1 MQSDMTTSSD
11 ITVEEAR
18 LALQAEFISKEDAL
32 DQSQSVIEFISRKL
46 SEAKHKKQ
54 KPRRH
59 RAQMRKRENEL
70 AKRKAVQDASAAK
83 ENH

>member
-32 DQSQSVIEFISRKL
+32 DQSQSVIEFISHKL

-54 KPRRH
+54 KPRGGIEH
-59 RAQMRKRENEL
+59 K
-70 AKRKAVQDASAAK
+70 
-83 ENH
+83 